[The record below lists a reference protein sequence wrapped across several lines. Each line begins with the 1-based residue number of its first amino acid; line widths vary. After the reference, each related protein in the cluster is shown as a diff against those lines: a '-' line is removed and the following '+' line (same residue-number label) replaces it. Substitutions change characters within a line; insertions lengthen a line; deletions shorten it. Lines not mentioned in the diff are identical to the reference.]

1 MWTGSLYNF
10 SFRRCDT
17 FIEHHR
23 TTSSRVVKTAKRR
36 QPSLPARA
44 FVCELPWH
52 HHKRWRCKKSALGFC
67 FPDRTNICKQCKKT
81 GPYISLHFF
90 TTLWFSLY
98 MSLYM
103 SSIVSFLCQVVLSAV
118 RSDASAIQLTGCDL
132 RTRSGLVI
140 QAPPQN
146 TQRLTQPQTTNGDQ
160 HIKEDAKN

>member
-1 MWTGSLYNF
+1 MWTGILYNF

-81 GPYISLHFF
+81 GPYISLIAFLYNSLILFVHVFVHVF
-90 TTLWFSLY
+90 YCLISLPGGSIRCPIRCFSHP
-98 MSLYM
+98 
-103 SSIVSFLCQVVLSAV
+103 AHRV
-118 RSDASAIQLTGCDL
+118 RPSNTERFGDAGTAAKHSTAD
-132 RTRSGLVI
+132 S
-140 QAPPQN
+140 
-146 TQRLTQPQTTNGDQ
+146 TTNDQ
-160 HIKEDAKN
+160 WWPTYKRRC